1 MGDFNSIPTTLPMIL
16 IREHASLTDAWE
28 QSHESLPRPPSITSV
43 HDIPSPQ
50 QALREYGVTADS
62 PLNSYSASKPL
73 DSVARRCQ
81 GKRLDYVLFRHP
93 NPRHSDRGHFHT
105 LRATDAKVVLT
116 SKIPGYDFS
125 FSDHFG
131 LEVTLQIGFG
141 NDEHDVESGIPH
153 PHPPAE
159 TRLSDT
165 ALVTTLQALIA
176 CYRTSRRRSHFQ
188 LIVFAAC
195 ICVLLVVT
203 VASAWLSRS
212 WINSFFTFFTI
223 AVSWLGTTMLY
234 SGFIYGSCETN
245 ALTNVIEEL
254 ELLRQQVSCTQS
266 ALR

>member
-1 MGDFNSIPTTLPMIL
+1 MGDFNSAPTTLPMIL

-28 QSHESLPRPPSITSV
+28 QSRESLPRPPPITSI

-73 DSVARRCQ
+73 DSVARRHQ

-93 NPRHSDRGHFHT
+93 SHPHSDRGHFHT
-105 LRATDAKVVLT
+105 LKATDSKIVLT

-131 LEVTLQIGFG
+131 LDVTLQIGIR
-141 NDEHDVESGIPH
+141 NHEHDVESGILPSTLH
-153 PHPPAE
+153 AE

-165 ALVTTLQALIA
+165 ALTTTLQALMA
-176 CYRTSRRRSHFQ
+176 CYRSSLRRSHLQ
-188 LIVFAAC
+188 LIVFIAC
-195 ICVLLVVT
+195 ICVLLMVT
-203 VASAWLSRS
+203 IASAWFPRS
-212 WINSFFTFFTI
+212 WINSIFILFTI
-223 AVSWLGTTMLY
+223 ALSWLGTTMLY
-234 SGFIYGSCETN
+234 SGFIYGSWEVN

-254 ELLRQQVSCTQS
+254 ELLKQQAGTRG
-266 ALR
+266 AL